1 MKVILPGSLH
11 YLAFLLT
18 LLQLVLLSPS
28 AAVPEAAVS
37 FAHTNQAESYLP
49 KVLQLPHSHRHIW
62 PQRML
67 HLAKECMEP
76 RMSPAEARQLE

>member
-1 MKVILPGSLH
+1 MILPGSLH
-11 YLAFLLT
+11 YLASLLT

-49 KVLQLPHSHRHIW
+49 EVLQLPHRHIW

-67 HLAKECMEP
+67 HLAKECMDH